1 MKLSHQKLYSG
12 FFREIK
18 TFYTINDLM
27 TLLKSKEAEFIS
39 LDHADYIYRKLL
51 EQNVIKSCTKKQYD
65 LNELNEEEV
74 VEREENDSSILNDN
88 TKGFYFKFVGILYI
102 DDCVLKVYP
111 KYINLNQDSDPL
123 PEDLEKASYKDKAEV
138 EEHFK
143 QVLNVIKKISNKSQS
158 LSLNILTKDNYNH
171 IGMQIFILEDYYKNG
186 LYNNLETIIETNGE
200 GEIDWDKTIN
210 ETTSIIKKQKPFYV
224 DLQTINTKS
233 NEFDYFKLLHESIL
247 CECSK
252 TLREIG
258 LLEYLGM
265 IPCEL
270 TGMELS
276 NFGDLNYIKYRL
288 QQEIRT
294 QFVTRKKNQLITLLT
309 YITESTSHKQSNSLK
324 LFGSYHFEH
333 IWEVVCKAVF
343 NDLYK
348 NDYRIDKSNLRDSPS
363 LAEMVNAGLLKKGT
377 SPDRTDAN
385 LSFKKL
391 IEEVEWNIDGDPY
404 RPDGNLT
411 PDLICVDNKE
421 NFYVLDAKY
430 YIVKI
435 DTEKK
440 QIQNNPGVQDV
451 LKQFAYER
459 AYNGFLK
466 DYLFTHTL
474 NAFILPSKYSDWE
487 KDKIIIRNHKGSVNY
502 KLMQKSSYESLGPI
516 QVLEADPKFLFEK
529 FLEGIVCLRDLT
541 ETLLEEN
548 LLHNINRRISS
559 DGLNYGL
566 ILVGHIR
573 SNYYEQIKDKTF
585 FDFYFYDKD
594 KYQTIA
600 VHPEIMNCSTFI
612 GYDFDNPGKTV
623 IRGTVNPT
631 LRKIKGSELRKELEK
646 RGIKKDTEDMP
657 SYYCIS
663 IEQANCVLYSDAQFS
678 ELKKKIE
685 DGRGNYLLDNYAPKV
700 IDQE

>member
-1 MKLSHQKLYSG
+1 M
-12 FFREIK
+12 
-18 TFYTINDLM
+18 
-27 TLLKSKEAEFIS
+27 
-39 LDHADYIYRKLL
+39 
-51 EQNVIKSCTKKQYD
+51 
-65 LNELNEEEV
+65 
-74 VEREENDSSILNDN
+74 
-88 TKGFYFKFVGILYI
+88 
-102 DDCVLKVYP
+102 
-111 KYINLNQDSDPL
+111 
-123 PEDLEKASYKDKAEV
+123 
-138 EEHFK
+138 
-143 QVLNVIKKISNKSQS
+143 
-158 LSLNILTKDNYNH
+158 
-171 IGMQIFILEDYYKNG
+171 
-186 LYNNLETIIETNGE
+186 
-200 GEIDWDKTIN
+200 
-210 ETTSIIKKQKPFYV
+210 
-224 DLQTINTKS
+224 
-233 NEFDYFKLLHESIL
+233 
-247 CECSK
+247 
-252 TLREIG
+252 
-258 LLEYLGM
+258 
-265 IPCEL
+265 
-270 TGMELS
+270 
-276 NFGDLNYIKYRL
+276 
-288 QQEIRT
+288 
-294 QFVTRKKNQLITLLT
+294 
-309 YITESTSHKQSNSLK
+309 
-324 LFGSYHFEH
+324 
-333 IWEVVCKAVF
+333 
-343 NDLYK
+343 
-348 NDYRIDKSNLRDSPS
+348 
-363 LAEMVNAGLLKKGT
+363 
-377 SPDRTDAN
+377 
-385 LSFKKL
+385 
-391 IEEVEWNIDGDPY
+391 NIDGDPH
-404 RPDGNLT
+404 RSDGTLP